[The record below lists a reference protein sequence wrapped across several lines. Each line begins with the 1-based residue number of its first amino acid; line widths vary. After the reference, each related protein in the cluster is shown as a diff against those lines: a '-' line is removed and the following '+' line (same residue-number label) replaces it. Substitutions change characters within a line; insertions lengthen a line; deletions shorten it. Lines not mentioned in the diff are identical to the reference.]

1 MRRSKF
7 HMRYLFSAYCLLPAA
22 FCSLSGCNI
31 GGALAYKVLGPTK
44 VPADYAPPKE
54 PLLVLVENYRHS
66 ADLQP
71 AADQLGNLVVED
83 LKAHKVG
90 PIVDSNALY
99 TLRSERPGEYQKM
112 KIPDIAR
119 YVGAKQVIY
128 VDLEE
133 CEVSMVPGA
142 DVMRG
147 KIAAKVRVVDV
158 ATGQTKW
165 PDTGVSHS
173 VKAGTDY
180 VRKETDAP
188 LAVRGQMIQ
197 ELSTKIGRL
206 FYAYQPDFD
215 V

>member
-1 MRRSKF
+1 MRSSRLQV
-7 HMRYLFSAYCLLPAA
+7 RCLLSAYCLLPTA

-44 VPADYAPPKE
+44 VKADYAPPKE

-99 TLRSERPGEYQKM
+99 TLRSERPNEYQKM

-128 VDLEE
+128 VDL
-133 CEVSMVPGA
+133 
-142 DVMRG
+142 
-147 KIAAKVRVVDV
+147 
-158 ATGQTKW
+158 
-165 PDTGVSHS
+165 
-173 VKAGTDY
+173 
-180 VRKETDAP
+180 
-188 LAVRGQMIQ
+188 
-197 ELSTKIGRL
+197 
-206 FYAYQPDFD
+206 
-215 V
+215 